1 MTENKS
7 KIIVALDVSE
17 EDKALELVDSLVSLT
32 PYFKVGLELYCH
44 TGSYI
49 INMIKEKGGQV
60 FLDLK
65 FHDIP
70 NTVAGAMRAAVARG
84 IFMVNLHA
92 TGGEEMLKAATEA
105 VQEESARL
113 KVKSP
118 LVVGITVLTSLS
130 PVALEQTGVSRSPA
144 EQVVALA
151 RLCYD
156 CGLQGVVASAREAK
170 ILRQEL
176 GSDFK
181 IVTPGVRPQG
191 DELQDQKRV
200 MTPRKAVEAGSD
212 YLVIGRPIT
221 KALDPYTALK
231 NIQESIKK

>member
-1 MTENKS
+1 MIENKS
-7 KIIVALDVSE
+7 KIIVALDVAE
-17 EDKALELVDSLVSLT
+17 ENKALELVDSLVSLT

-44 TGSYI
+44 TGPYI
-49 INMIKEKGGQV
+49 INMIKEKGGRV

-70 NTVAGAMRAAVARG
+70 NTVAGAMRVAVARG

-92 TGGEEMLKAATEA
+92 AGGEEMLKAAMET

-113 KVKSP
+113 KVESP

-130 PVALEQTGVSRSPA
+130 PVALEQIGVFRSPA

-156 CGLQGVVASAREAK
+156 CGLQGVVASPREAK
-170 ILRQEL
+170 LLRQEL

-181 IVTPGVRPQG
+181 IVTPGVRPHG
-191 DELQDQKRV
+191 AEFKDQKRV
-200 MTPRKAVEAGSD
+200 MTPREAIEAGSD
-212 YLVIGRPIT
+212 YLVIGRPVIG
-221 KALDPYTALK
+221 ASNPYRALK
-231 NIQESIKK
+231 DIQASM